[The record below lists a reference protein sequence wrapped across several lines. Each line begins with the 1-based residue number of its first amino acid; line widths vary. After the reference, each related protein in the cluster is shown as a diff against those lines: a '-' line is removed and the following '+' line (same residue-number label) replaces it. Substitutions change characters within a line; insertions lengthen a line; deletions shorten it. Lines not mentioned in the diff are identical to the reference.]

1 MFDPLTQ
8 TLGRLD
14 DYPWWQVAVELFALW
29 LLVWVIYRFIKGT
42 RAAGALKGL
51 VVLLVFATILFR
63 VLARDQFP
71 RLEVLFEKS
80 LGVAAIA
87 LIVTFQPE
95 LRRLLIRLGETPF
108 FRPADP
114 EVPRLI
120 GEIVDACEFLS
131 RNKFGAIIAIER
143 NVGLRE
149 LAEGG
154 RPLNAEITS
163 DLIETIFFPNTPLHD
178 MGIVIRGRRIIA
190 AGVQFPLAQPT
201 DMPSPQL
208 GTRHRAAVGLARVTD
223 ALVIV
228 VSEETGGISIA
239 DGRRFER
246 GLTPDNL
253 RAALLHRLETAP
265 RKPGS
270 PADAAPEPAEDSD
283 LAGASEPSSA
293 EVARG

>member
-1 MFDPLTQ
+1 MLQIF
-8 TLGRLD
+8 GRLD
-14 DYPWWQVAVELFALW
+14 DYPWWQIAVELVSLW

-51 VVLLVFATILFR
+51 VVLLVIATVLIR
-63 VLARDQFP
+63 VLARDSFP
-71 RLEVLFEKS
+71 RLEVLYEKF

-108 FRPADP
+108 FRPSDP

-120 GEIVDACEFLS
+120 NEIVEACEFCS

-143 NVGLRE
+143 SVGLRE
-149 LAEGG
+149 LAEAG
-154 RPLNAEITS
+154 RPLDAIITA
-163 DLIETIFFPNTPLHD
+163 DILQTIFFPNTSLHD
-178 MGIVIRGRRIIA
+178 MGVVIRGRRIVA
-190 AGVQFPLAQPT
+190 AGVQFPLAQAS

-239 DGRRFER
+239 DGPRFER
-246 GLTPDNL
+246 GLTPEAL
-253 RAALLHRLETAP
+253 RAALLKRLESAPKHRGGGAGAPEAPEVDGETAP
-265 RKPGS
+265 
-270 PADAAPEPAEDSD
+270 
-283 LAGASEPSSA
+283 SEEGP
-293 EVARG
+293 RG

>member
-1 MFDPLTQ
+1 MFQ
-8 TLGRLD
+8 IFGRLD
-14 DYPWWQVAVELFALW
+14 DYPWWQIAVELVAIW

-51 VVLLVFATILFR
+51 VVLLVIATLLR
-63 VLARDQFP
+63 VLARDLFP
-71 RLEVLFEKS
+71 RLEVLYEKF

-120 GEIVDACEFLS
+120 NEIVEACEFLS

-143 NVGLRE
+143 SVGLRE
-149 LAEGG
+149 LAEAG

-163 DLIETIFFPNTPLHD
+163 DLLETIFFPNTALHD
-178 MGIVIRGRRIIA
+178 MGVVIRGRRIIA

-201 DMPSPQL
+201 DMPGPHQL

-228 VSEETGGISIA
+228 VSEETGAISIA
-239 DGRRFER
+239 EGPRFER
-246 GLTPDNL
+246 GLTPQAL
-253 RAALLHRLETAP
+253 RAALLKRLETAP
-265 RKPGS
+265 RHRGS
-270 PADAAPEPAEDSD
+270 HAAHAESTEDT
-283 LAGASEPSSA
+283 GATSPPA